1 MPSAE
6 VSALRTQNASF
17 CWAKRDFVSC
27 VCHPNCQLF
36 AVGWLWSY
44 LAVLALGSIRILL
57 YISFLLLSVDVGRN
71 VAEMRRLLDARRNRA
86 A

>member
-1 MPSAE
+1 
-6 VSALRTQNASF
+6 
-17 CWAKRDFVSC
+17 
-27 VCHPNCQLF
+27 
-36 AVGWLWSY
+36 
-44 LAVLALGSIRILL
+44 VLALGSIRILL